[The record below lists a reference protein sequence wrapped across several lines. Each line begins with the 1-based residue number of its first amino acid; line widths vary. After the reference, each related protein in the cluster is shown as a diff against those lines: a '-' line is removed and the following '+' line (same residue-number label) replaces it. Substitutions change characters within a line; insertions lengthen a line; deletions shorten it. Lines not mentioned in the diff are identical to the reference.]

1 MSASITRGRV
11 APLAGAAAV
20 AVIAVVG
27 VSYAAGSHSGPTG
40 QGQGRAH
47 PAHQDARH
55 DAHHGRVATTSG
67 GKVMLG
73 M

>member
-1 MSASITRGRV
+1 MSSSTTRGRV

-20 AVIAVVG
+20 AVLAVVG

-47 PAHQDARH
+47 PAHH

-73 M
+73 T

>member
-1 MSASITRGRV
+1 MSSSTTRGRV

-20 AVIAVVG
+20 AVLAVVG

-47 PAHQDARH
+47 PAH
-55 DAHHGRVATTSG
+55 HGRVATTSG

-73 M
+73 T